1 MSRRNHVRRPALR
14 GLVARCAGLVTGL
27 VIASA
32 LVVSL
37 QLPLLHRPA
46 SVHVS
51 RSAVSIKS
59 PSATLAWPTRGSS
72 AIDIPSL
79 SVLEGHD
86 TKVAPIASLTKMMTV
101 YVALKRL
108 PLGLDATGPC
118 VVVTSGDVTTY
129 QAMVKLNESSVLVT
143 AGEQLCEKDL
153 LNGVLVHSAG
163 NYAVMLANMVAGT
176 NAAFTS
182 IMNEEAT
189 TLGLTS
195 THYDDVTGFS
205 PLSVSTAIDQA
216 RLAALLMKSP
226 LVRSIVVQP
235 SVTLPVAGTVASFTP
250 YVGVDNVIGV
260 KSGRTTEAGGCDVMA
275 LTFRDGTSTKVLYAV
290 VLGQRGGD
298 LLGPAG
304 AAALAL
310 ANSAVA
316 SQLHHT
322 FVKGRAIG
330 EIAYA
335 GRRVGFGLTRQREVW
350 WWPAQQALSVSVH
363 VRRFTS
369 SIRRGEVVGFL
380 TVKGVKTQT
389 FTLRALGDLS
399 PPTLLERL
407 R

>member
-1 MSRRNHVRRPALR
+1 MTRRNHRRRPALR
-14 GLVARCAGLVTGL
+14 GLFTRFVGLVTGL
-27 VIASA
+27 VVAAAII
-32 LVVSL
+32 VSL

-46 SVHVS
+46 SVYVS
-51 RSAVSIKS
+51 LSAVSLKG
-59 PSATLAWPTRGSS
+59 PSAALAWPTVGSA

-79 SVLEGHD
+79 DVLEGHNAQ
-86 TKVAPIASLTKMMTV
+86 VAPIASLSKMMTV

-108 PLGLDATGPC
+108 PLGLNATGPC
-118 VVVTSGDVTTY
+118 VVVTSNDVTTY

-176 NAAFTS
+176 NVAFIALMNQAA
-182 IMNEEAT
+182 A
-189 TLGLTS
+189 TLGLTR

-205 PLSVSTAIDQA
+205 PLSVSTALEQA
-216 RLAALLMKSP
+216 KLAVLIMKSP
-226 LVRSIVVQP
+226 LVRSIVIQP
-235 SVTLPVAGTVASFTP
+235 SVTLPVAGTVTSFTP
-250 YVGVDNVIGV
+250 YVGIDNVIGV

-275 LTFRDGTSTKVLYAV
+275 VTFNDGTSTKVLYAV
-290 VLGQRGGD
+290 VLDQRGGD

-316 SQLHHT
+316 SRLHHT
-322 FVKGRAIG
+322 FVKNRAIG
-330 EIAYA
+330 EIAYT
-335 GRRVGFGLTRQREVW
+335 GRRVGFGLTQQREVW
-350 WWPAQQALSVSVH
+350 WWPAQGKLSVT
-363 VRRFTS
+363 VRLRHFTS
-369 SIRRGEVVGFL
+369 SIHRGEVVGYL
-380 TVKGVKTQT
+380 IVKGVKRHT
-389 FTLRALGDLS
+389 FTLRALGGLS